1 MDRSPLRRIA
11 FFALVIPALLVLA
24 PLVAA
29 AQGYLAVHSFDSP
42 LGANPNA
49 PLLQNPG
56 DGFLYGTTSAGGANS
71 AGTVFKMDANGNNFA
86 VLHDF
91 NTTDGSQPESG
102 LILATNGFLYGTTAA
117 GGTFAKGTIFKIDTA
132 GGNFSTIR
140 HLDGDVDGEE
150 PRGRLVQADD
160 TNLYGVTHSGGA
172 NNFGTFYRIDLNGTA
187 YAVLHAFGASTE
199 GTRPGA
205 GLIQGS
211 DGRLYGTTELA
222 AAGAGD
228 GTVFGVALNGSNLT
242 TLHTFAGAPN
252 DGQTP
257 SAELLEASDGVL
269 YGTAEFA
276 GSQSG
281 GIAFALHRD
290 GTAFQVLHNFGGA
303 DGTRPRAPL
312 VENQAL
318 LWGTAYGVGA
328 NNGGTLFHITRAG
341 GLFAVVHDFA
351 AASGEHA
358 HAAVLVGSDG
368 ALYGTTEVG
377 GAHALGVVYRFTN
390 PTLTSITPSA
400 GPGAGATPVTIAGTL
415 FQGGASVTIGG
426 AVPTGISIAPTQ
438 ITASTPALAA
448 GTLND
453 VIVTNPDKT
462 IGSIRNG
469 FLADFLDVP
478 QGDIFHDFVEKVF
491 RSGITAGCGGGNYCR
506 NNSVTRAQMA
516 VFLLKSE
523 HGPNYAPPTCAGIF
537 TDVECLPTPAFAV
550 DWIEQLF
557 NEGITGGCGTG
568 IYCPNNP
575 VTREQMAVFLL
586 KTKFGSGYAPP
597 ACTAIFTD
605 VPCPSQYANWI
616 VELYN
621 EGITGGCGVG
631 LYCPTNPNTR
641 GQMAVFLVKTFN
653 LP

>member
-1 MDRSPLRRIA
+1 MNRSHPRRIVL
-11 FFALVIPALLVLA
+11 FALVIPAFLLLA
-24 PLVAA
+24 PLTAA

-42 LGANPNA
+42 LGASPSA

-56 DGFLYGTTSAGGANS
+56 DGFLYGTTTDGGANS
-71 AGTVFKMDANGNNFA
+71 VGTVFKIDAAGNSFA

-91 NTTDGSQPESG
+91 NTTDGSLPASG
-102 LILATNGFLYGTTAA
+102 LILASNGLLYGTTSA
-117 GGTFAKGTIFKIDTA
+117 GGTFGKGTIFKIDTA
-132 GGNFSTIR
+132 GNNFSTIR
-140 HLDGDVDGEE
+140 NLDGDVDGEE
-150 PRGRLVQADD
+150 PRGRLVQATD
-160 TNLYGVTHSGGA
+160 TDLYGVTHSGGA
-172 NNFGTFYRIDLNGTA
+172 HNSGTLFRIDLNGA
-187 YAVLHAFGASTE
+187 AFAVLHAFGASTE

-211 DGRLYGTTELA
+211 DGLLYGTTEFA
-222 AAGAGD
+222 AAGAGN
-228 GTVFGVALNGSNLT
+228 GTVFRANLNGTNLT

-257 SAELLEASDGVL
+257 AAELIEASDGVL
-269 YGTAEFA
+269 YGTAEF
-276 GSQSG
+276 G
-281 GIAFALHRD
+281 GAQNLGMVFTLHRD
-290 GTAFQVLHNFGGA
+290 GSAFQVLHDFGGA

-341 GLFAVVHDFA
+341 TLFAVVHDYA
-351 AASGEHA
+351 ATTGEHP
-358 HAAVLVGSDG
+358 HASVLVGSDG

-377 GAHALGVVYRFTN
+377 GLHAVGTVYRFTN
-390 PTLTSITPSA
+390 PTLLSITPSA
-400 GPGAGATPVTIAGTL
+400 GPGTGGTPVTIAGTL

-426 AVPTGISIAPTQ
+426 VAPSGIAIAPTQ
-438 ITASTPALAA
+438 ITASTPAFPA

-478 QGDIFHDFVEKVF
+478 QGDLFHDYVEKVF
-491 RSGITAGCGGGNYCR
+491 RNGITAGCGGGNYCR

-523 HGPNYAPPTCAGIF
+523 HGPNYLPPACTAVF
-537 TDVECLPTPAFAV
+537 LDVPCPSTFA
-550 DWIEQLF
+550 DWIEQLAA
-557 NEGITGGCGTG
+557 EGITGGCSAGN
-568 IYCPNNP
+568 YCPDNP
-575 VTREQMAVFLL
+575 VIRQQMAVFLL
-586 KTKFGSGYAPP
+586 KTEHGSGYVPP
-597 ACTAIFTD
+597 ACASLFGD
-605 VPCPSQYANWI
+605 VPCPGAFTNW
-616 VELYN
+616 VEQLYN
-621 EGITGGCGVG
+621 ESVTGGCQASPL
-631 LYCPTNPNTR
+631 LYCPASSVTR

>member
-1 MDRSPLRRIA
+1 MDRSQLRRIPLA
-11 FFALVIPALLVLA
+11 SSILALLLLA
-24 PLVAA
+24 PLTAA

-49 PLLQNPG
+49 PLFQNPG
-56 DGFLYGTTSAGGANS
+56 DGFLYGTTSAGGANG

-91 NTTDGSQPESG
+91 NTTDGAQPESG
-102 LILATNGFLYGTTAA
+102 LLLATNGLLYGTTAN
-117 GGTFAKGTIFKIDTA
+117 GGTFGKGTIFKIDTA

-150 PRGRLVQADD
+150 PRGRLLQATD

-172 NNFGTFYRIDLNGTA
+172 NNSGTLYRIDLNGTA
-187 YAVLHAFGASTE
+187 FAVLHTFGASTE

-211 DGRLYGTTELA
+211 DGLLYGTTEFA
-222 AAGAGD
+222 AARAGD
-228 GTVFGVALNGSNLT
+228 GTVFRANLNGTNLT
-242 TLHTFAGAPN
+242 TLHTFAGTPD

-257 SAELLEASDGVL
+257 VAELLEASDGVL
-269 YGTAEFA
+269 YGTTEF
-276 GSQSG
+276 G
-281 GIAFALHRD
+281 GAQNLGMVFALHRD
-290 GTAFQVLHNFGGA
+290 GTAFRVLHDFGGA

-328 NNGGTLFHITRAG
+328 NNGGTLFHVTRSG

-351 AASGEHA
+351 AATGEHP
-358 HAAVLVGSDG
+358 HASVLVGSDG

-377 GAHALGVVYRFTN
+377 GLNAVGVVYRFTN
-390 PTLTSITPSA
+390 PTLASIAPSSGPAA
-400 GPGAGATPVTIAGTL
+400 GGTAVAIAGTL

-426 AVPTGISIAPTQ
+426 APPTGISIAPTQ
-438 ITASTPALAA
+438 ITASTPALPA

-478 QGDIFHDFVEKVF
+478 QGDLFHDYVEKVF
-491 RSGITAGCGGGNYCR
+491 RNGITAGCGGGNYCR
-506 NNSVTRAQMA
+506 DNSVTRAQMA

-523 HGPNYAPPTCAGIF
+523 HGPNYAPPACTGVF
-537 TDVECLPTPAFAV
+537 SDVPCPSAFA
-550 DWIEQLF
+550 DWIQQLSA
-557 NEGITGGCGTG
+557 EGITGGCGG
-568 IYCPNNP
+568 GNYCPNNP
-575 VTREQMAVFLL
+575 VIRQQMAVFLL
-586 KTKFGSGYAPP
+586 KTEHGSAYVPP
-597 ACTAIFTD
+597 DCTGLFDD
-605 VPCPSQYANWI
+605 VPCPGAFTNW
-616 VELYN
+616 VEQLYN
-621 EGITGGCGVG
+621 ESVTGGCQTNPL
-631 LYCPTNPNTR
+631 LYCPGSSVTR